1 MMPILWKQLNC
12 QHCQEPLDVQTGKV
26 EWMSTTMDIH
36 LVETIRIVH
45 PHCQYSFTKERTMR
59 MLDLYDHWLPL
70 ATLGQFMDLVDEKQ
84 WDNKTAATA
93 IFTDLIFHKNQH
105 LRGTKDEHNKP

>member
-45 PHCQYSFTKERTMR
+45 PHCQYAFTKERTMR
-59 MLDLYDHWLPL
+59 MLDLFDHWLPL
-70 ATLGQFMDLVDEKQ
+70 DTLGQFMDLVDEKQ
-84 WDNKTAATA
+84 WDNKISATA